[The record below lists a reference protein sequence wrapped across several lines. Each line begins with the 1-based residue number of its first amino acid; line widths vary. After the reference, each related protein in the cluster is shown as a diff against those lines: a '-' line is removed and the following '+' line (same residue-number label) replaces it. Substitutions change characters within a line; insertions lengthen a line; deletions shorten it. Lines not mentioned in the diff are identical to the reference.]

1 MRISDWSSDVCSS
14 DLLHGRGN
22 KNGEGDGVR
31 VMAYDPPE
39 NPGGAWNYKIV
50 DRLIHMSHNLEIVPD
65 GDRELVYVCGKEGVR
80 NLKFEAGQWAAS
92 WLDRKSTTSDL
103 QSQMRISYAVVC

>member
-1 MRISDWSSDVCSS
+1 
-14 DLLHGRGN
+14 
-22 KNGEGDGVR
+22 
-31 VMAYDPPE
+31 MAYDPPE

-80 NLKFEAGQWAAS
+80 KLKFEDGQWAAS
-92 WLDRKSTTSDL
+92 WLINGQSFGELRRSEEHTSEL
-103 QSQMRISYAVVC
+103 QSLMRNSYAVFCLKQKTSAQIYKE

>member
-1 MRISDWSSDVCSS
+1 MRWVLAEPGRYQLIV
-14 DLLHGRGN
+14 LPLHGRGN

-50 DRLIHMSHNLEIVPD
+50 DRLIHMSHNMEIVPD
-65 GDRELVYVCGKEGVR
+65 GDRELVDVCGTEGVGT
-80 NLKFEAGQWAAS
+80 LKVKKGPCEGSRLSNGPNFVE
-92 WLDRKSTTSDL
+92 
-103 QSQMRISYAVVC
+103 